1 MTIIRIIQAKSIA
14 HTEFKLMPDY
24 RPVPRINFEL
34 AKEWAHKGLLEPFD
48 ASFVQLIQNMMNF
61 SEAVRNIEIKCSV
74 VTPREVEE
82 YVKKL
87 RSRNDSPFPVAE
99 TPAR

>member
-61 SEAVRNIEIKCSV
+61 TEAVRSVKTAFSV
-74 VTPREVEE
+74 VTAGEVEA

-87 RSRNDSPFPVAE
+87 RSRNDPLSPAAGM
-99 TPAR
+99 PAR